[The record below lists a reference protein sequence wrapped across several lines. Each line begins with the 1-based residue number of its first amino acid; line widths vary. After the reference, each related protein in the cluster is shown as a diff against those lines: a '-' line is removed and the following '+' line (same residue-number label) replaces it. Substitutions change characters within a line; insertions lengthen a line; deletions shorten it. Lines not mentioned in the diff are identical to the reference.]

1 MSSPRGVTVLQL
13 FSLAGLLG
21 AASTSGLVMLGESVV
36 LLQVAETKVLQRDL
50 AMAIEAYRVDWGIPP
65 ITSQWIVGPGAPAPP
80 AFDNRLRGLTTPVA
94 YIDDLPTDPFAP
106 PDIGSVFP
114 YTPADRPTFEYE
126 DVTTAVRGL
135 AFPNLVDFNLFT
147 NIAAWHDYYVGG
159 VGTIDY
165 AMHGLGPD
173 ERNDFQQLAL
183 PLNSGP
189 TTIVLGV
196 NQTYDPT
203 NGLVSRGDIRWTSA
217 DPL

>member
-114 YTPADRPTFEYE
+114 YTPADRPT
-126 DVTTAVRGL
+126 
-135 AFPNLVDFNLFT
+135 DFNLFT